1 MLLRPLERICLIMVF
16 AMIATNVALA
26 SWKGVSVSQEL
37 VTAASIVA
45 GFALIIGLFFRTL
58 KKDET
63 LSLLF
68 LNTGILFLFTFSAA
82 LYSHLL
88 PPFDGAAID
97 SKLVEID
104 SWLGFHWPDIMAWA
118 AQHPGATELM
128 RLAYEASTWLVLA
141 TFLIVALHTDHKR
154 AYTFMMAIFISA
166 FTTIT
171 IWALFPSAGASAFWS
186 LAPEIEQAVNPIVGT
201 EYGRQ
206 LLSWYQTGLGD
217 INTLHKKGL
226 VGFPSYHTVM
236 TLICV
241 YGLWGYWKSLAIAS
255 PIIVMTIPAIFVHG
269 GHNLLDFIAGAII
282 TIGAVYAAQMICH
295 WSERAFQSAPQSS
308 SDVTQE
314 QTV

>member
-26 SWKGVSVSQEL
+26 AWRDVSISQEL
-37 VTAASIVA
+37 LTAASIVA
-45 GFALIIGLFFRTL
+45 ALALIIGLFFRTL

-88 PPFDGAAID
+88 PPFDSATID
-97 SKLVEID
+97 SKLVEMD
-104 SWLGFHWPDIMAWA
+104 TWLGFHWPDIMAWA
-118 AQHPGATELM
+118 AQHPRPTELM
-128 RLAYEASTWLVLA
+128 RMAYEASTWLVLA
-141 TFLIVALHTDHKR
+141 TFLIVALHSDHKR
-154 AYTFMMAIFISA
+154 AYTFMLAIFISA

-171 IWALFPSAGASAFWS
+171 IWAAFPSAGASAYWS

-201 EYGRQ
+201 KYGQQ
-206 LLSWYQTGLGD
+206 LLTWYQTGLGD
-217 INTLHKKGL
+217 IDKLHKEGL

-241 YGLWGYWKSLAIAS
+241 YGLWGYWKSLAVAS
-255 PIIVMTIPAIFVHG
+255 PIIVMTVPAIFIHG
-269 GHNLLDFIAGAII
+269 GHNLMDFLGGAMI
-282 TIGAVYAAQMICH
+282 TIGAVYTAQLICR
-295 WSERAFQSAPQSS
+295 WSDKANQTAPKSTSDAPQ
-308 SDVTQE
+308 E
-314 QTV
+314 QVV